1 MQEYVMKKFILSL
14 SLSLFSFQVFAING
28 LILEC
33 KKGSVVTDY
42 FEYKLTTK
50 QRIKNK
56 IEDYPSVIDVY
67 ISNKYGLDF
76 KEQHF
81 FDDSKIWVYEGNYL
95 NKEPGNWMISRE
107 TGEMKRDVRNCEDL
121 SDFDKQLGRFTRE
134 HPCQPWNKDLKDK
147 HLGYCTSVSSEK
159 LRQGKNNVY
168 KPSVKRKTK
177 F

>member
-1 MQEYVMKKFILSL
+1 MKKFILSL

-56 IEDYPSVIDVY
+56 IDDYRSEIDVY
-67 ISNKYGLDF
+67 ISNEYGLDS
-76 KEQHF
+76 KELHF
-81 FDDSKIWVYEGNYL
+81 FNDSMIWVYEGDYL
-95 NKEPGNWMISRE
+95 YKEPGQWMIGRE
-107 TGEMKRDVRNCEDL
+107 TGEMKRDVRECESL
-121 SDFDKQLGRFTRE
+121 SESEKMMGRLRDD
-134 HPCQPWNKDLKDK
+134 HPCQPHNRNLRDK
-147 HLGYCTSVSSEK
+147 HLGYCTSISSQK
-159 LRQGKNNVY
+159 LKLGKRDIY
-168 KPSVKRKTK
+168 KPTVKKKRK